1 MQTVIINGSIQENN
15 GSAINSQLIQQE
27 AGNTSEVVSIEPFSD
42 LFTGEYIYFS
52 NANDEQRS
60 VMEKIRDADTLIF
73 VVPTYFKSLPGALKN
88 FFDIVREKSLY
99 EHKAIA
105 FLASNHKNQ
114 DFGARHARE
123 IIEGIIEFFE
133 TEAVFVSEIA
143 ISDPARPDHSALAKT
158 IHNASQLSK
167 HYQSGIQ

>member
-1 MQTVIINGSIQENN
+1 MQVVIINGSIQQNN
-15 GSAINSQLIQQE
+15 GSLINSKLIQNAMNDAE
-27 AGNTSEVVSIEPFSD
+27 IVTIDSFSK
-42 LFTGEYIYFS
+42 LFRGEYIYFA
-52 NANDEQRS
+52 NANNEQRFI
-60 VMEKIRDADTLIF
+60 MEKIRDADTLIF

-114 DFGARHARE
+114 DFGARQARE
-123 IIEGIIEFFE
+123 ILEGIIEFFD

-143 ISDPARPDHSALAKT
+143 ISDPAHTDNSAIEKT
-158 IHNASQLSK
+158 IHNVSRLSI